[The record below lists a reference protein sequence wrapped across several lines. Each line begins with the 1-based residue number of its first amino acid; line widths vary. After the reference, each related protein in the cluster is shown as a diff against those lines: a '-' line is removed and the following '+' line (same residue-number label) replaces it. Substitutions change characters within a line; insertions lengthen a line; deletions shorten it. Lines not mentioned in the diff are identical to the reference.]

1 MGSSIIT
8 LTTDFGT
15 ADPYAGVMK
24 GVILGINPG
33 ATIVDITH
41 EVQPQSILEGAF
53 AIGSSHRFFPS
64 GTVHVVVVDPGVGT
78 SRDALL
84 LATPSAFF
92 LAPDNGVLSRVVG
105 EGFPDEPDVSEDR
118 VPLPADYSAYR
129 LTNSEFWLH
138 PVSSTFHGR
147 DVFAPVAGHLSL
159 GVPVDQLGEAVQ
171 SLAWLPSPRPAW
183 DGGGIVGRV
192 VHVDRF
198 GNLVTDIPA
207 SQLPQQGQ
215 VTIEVGGRQIQGL
228 SRSYS
233 EGGTLLA
240 IIGSVDTLEVS
251 VRNGSAAGQLGA
263 KVGDAVRVSD
273 GTHPIGE

>member
-24 GVILGINPG
+24 GVILGINSG

-41 EVQPQSILEGAF
+41 EIQPQSILEGAF
-53 AIGSSHRFFPS
+53 VIGTSHRFFPT

-92 LAPDNGVLSRVVG
+92 LAPDNGVLSRVMG
-105 EGFPDEPDVSEDR
+105 EGFPDEPDVSEGR
-118 VPLPADYSAYR
+118 VAVPADHKAYR
-129 LTNSEFWLH
+129 LTNPEFWLH

-147 DVFAPVAGHLSL
+147 DVFAPGAGHLSL
-159 GVPVDQLGEAVQ
+159 GVPVNQLGEEVQ
-171 SLAWLPSPRPAW
+171 SLAWLPSPRPVW
-183 DGGGIVGRV
+183 DGGSIKGRV

-207 SQLPQQGQ
+207 SQLPRSVQ
-215 VTIEVGGRQIQGL
+215 VTIEVGGLQIQGL
-228 SRSYS
+228 SPSYS
-233 EGGTLLA
+233 EGDTILA

-251 VRNGSAAGQLGA
+251 VKNGNAAGQLGA

-273 GTHPIGE
+273 GRGTL